1 MKKLTTALLLCW
13 FSTSTAYANEYFSN
27 ILPLIK
33 PPHSHT
39 SVIATDLVNDSVI
52 YEENADILL
61 LPASTQ
67 KLLTAV
73 AATAAL
79 GDEFQYKTE
88 IFSHFPIR
96 KGVIKGDVF
105 IKFSGDPTLTS
116 LELRDLFKQLTD
128 QGLFQIEGNLYLV
141 GEKHE
146 ELQAPG
152 WVWDDLGICFAAP
165 VSSFIINKNC
175 VHGQLKPK
183 LANNTSQLTFPSY
196 LPVVIDNNAIF
207 DKTSSIEFC
216 SLSLQRLPNNHF
228 NLTGCHAGNRPL
240 KLAIAITQPSLFAR
254 DTVAKIANSSQIKV
268 TGDVLIT
275 NSLPQHHSLIASHG
289 SKVLPELIDTML
301 IKSDNLIADSLLK
314 QIGHKQYNRPGTF
327 SNGSKA
333 MVQILTEE
341 GVDLTHARIVDGS
354 GLSRYNLLSARQLS
368 QVLRL
373 IYTDSRFM
381 SLMGSLPV
389 AGVSGTLKY
398 KPSFTSAPL
407 KTHVWAKTG
416 SMQGVDNLAGF
427 IKKPETDDTLFVI
440 LENGQSPIEKEQ
452 QLAPF
457 SALFLQTLMDRKQTP
472 AKLNATTAQSMT
484 AN

>member
-1 MKKLTTALLLCW
+1 MKKLTLALLVSFFTSSPA
-13 FSTSTAYANEYFSN
+13 FSDEYFSN
-27 ILPLIK
+27 ILSLIK

-39 SVIATDLVNDSVI
+39 SIIATNLTQGTSI
-52 YEENADILL
+52 YEENADILQ

-79 GDEFQYKTE
+79 GDQFHYKTE

-96 KGVIKGDVF
+96 NGKIKGDVF

-116 LELRDLFKQLTD
+116 LELRELFKQLTD
-128 QGLFQIEGNLYLV
+128 QGLFQIEGDLYLV
-141 GEKHE
+141 GENNE

-175 VHGQLKPK
+175 VHGQLKPT
-183 LANNTSQLTFPSY
+183 LANNTSQLQFPSY
-196 LPVVIDNNAIF
+196 LPVIIDNSAIF
-207 DKTSSIEFC
+207 DKRSTLEFC
-216 SLSLQRLPNNHF
+216 NLSLQRLPNNHF
-228 NLTGCHAGNRPL
+228 NLTGCHSGNHPL
-240 KLAIAITQPSLFAR
+240 KLAIAITEPALFAR
-254 DTVAKIANSSQIKV
+254 DTVAQIAKSSQIKV
-268 TGDVLIT
+268 TGKVLLKDT
-275 NSLPQHHSLIASHG
+275 LPQNHSLIASHQ
-289 SKVLPELIDTML
+289 SKELHELLNTML
-301 IKSDNLIADSLLK
+301 VKSDNLIADSLLK

-341 GVDLTHARIVDGS
+341 GVDLTHARVVDGS

-368 QVLRL
+368 QVLML
-373 IYTDSRFM
+373 IYTDPRFK
-381 SLMGSLPV
+381 SLMESLPV

-407 KTHVWAKTG
+407 RKYVWAKTG

-427 IKKPETDDTLFVI
+427 IKKPKTDDTLFVI

-457 SALFLQTLMDRKQTP
+457 SALFLQTLMDHT
-472 AKLNATTAQSMT
+472 ASTKLNATTAQSVT